1 MKAHLSRVV
10 LAPPPRTSTA
20 TARPENLGDEVVESP
35 GNFAL
40 NSLAMTCYTTADIK
54 SKDLTPESLTPESPE
69 SLPQGDLSLY
79 PAGCA

>member
-54 SKDLTPESLTPESPE
+54 SKDLTPESPE